1 MVTELLT
8 NSISVARTRPVSGQ
22 SRESASDT
30 MKKQSLGTRATT
42 LQDVASKAGV
52 GVSTASYVLNNKPK
66 AIGAQTRERVWRAA
80 RDLNYRPNMAARSL
94 VTRQTHI
101 VALWIPNVATAFAAR
116 VIAQIQNQASR
127 DGYEVMICDTE
138 RTIGAAHSGADLD
151 AIAPALQMPLWN
163 VDGIITFFGSSS
175 KIISSDPQSRS
186 STPMVSMGAFST
198 ENTDFVELSLAQ
210 ASRQAVQWLMAT
222 GRQQIGFL
230 VPLDADFAGDER
242 REAYL
247 AMMREAGK
255 TPIVIHMKNNSR
267 AAACEATQQY
277 LQSHAPLDGLFC
289 YNDYAAIGAGRALR
303 EAGLQVPAQISLTGC
318 DGIEDGDY
326 LSWPLHTIELPI
338 EAMCAIAWE
347 FFKNRLK
354 NADLPL
360 QQKNFEG
367 IFKIREN

>member
-1 MVTELLT
+1 
-8 NSISVARTRPVSGQ
+8 
-22 SRESASDT
+22 
-30 MKKQSLGTRATT
+30 MKKKLLGTRAAT
-42 LQDVASKAGV
+42 LQDVAGKAGV
-52 GVSTASYVLNNKPK
+52 GISTASYVLNNKPK
-66 AIGAQTRERVWRAA
+66 SIGAQTRERVWRAA

-116 VIAQIQNQASR
+116 VIAQIQNQASQ

-138 RTIGAAHSGADLD
+138 RIRSATHSGADMEPT
-151 AIAPALQMPLWN
+151 APALQMPMWN

-175 KIISSDPQSRS
+175 KIVFNAPQSGS
-186 STPMVSMGAFST
+186 LIPTVSMGAFST
-198 ENTDFVELSLAQ
+198 ENTDFVELSLRE
-210 ASRQAVQWLMAT
+210 ASRRAVQWLIGT

-247 AMMREAGK
+247 AAMREAGK
-255 TPIVIHMKNNSR
+255 TPIVIHVENNSR
-267 AAACEATQQY
+267 AAAYETTKQY
-277 LQSHAPLDGLFC
+277 LQNHAPLDGLFC
-289 YNDYAAIGAGRALR
+289 YNDYAAIGAGRALH
-303 EAGLQVPAQISLTGC
+303 EVGLEIPAQISLVGC

-338 EAMCAIAWE
+338 EAMCATAWE

-360 QQKNFEG
+360 QQENFEG
-367 IFKIREN
+367 ILKIHEN